1 MPHYV
6 IVGAGSAGCVLA
18 SRLSEDPA
26 AEVVLVEA
34 GPQDKAQQIH
44 IPAAWPQLFKSR
56 HDWDYASER
65 EPGLDRRRVYL
76 PRGKTLGGSSSMNA
90 MIYIRGA
97 RADYDGWARDGA
109 KGWSYDETLP
119 YFRRSEANERGEDQ
133 FHGSLG
139 PLTVSD
145 GRSRYSL
152 MDAFVEAAVE
162 AGHPRNPDFN
172 GEKQDGVGLY
182 QLTQRNGMRC
192 SAAIAFLHPALGRPN
207 LKVVTDAL
215 ATRILFDGPRASGVE
230 IIRHGVLQEIQA
242 ETEVI
247 VSAGAYNSPQLLM
260 LSGIGPAGDLAQ
272 LMIPVRV
279 DLPVGEGL
287 QDHPLVFMSWHSDTE
302 GLLAAASPASAERLQ
317 REGRGPL
324 TSNVAEAGGFFR
336 TRNDLEAP
344 DIQFHAQPVNALIG
358 EEGLA
363 IAPTRGVTFGPCVLK
378 PTSRGKLSLRTAE
391 PGSKPRILHNY
402 FATEEDRRSMIEG
415 VRIGL
420 DIAAQPALRAHI
432 KAPHFVPNSPSNT
445 DVWEY
450 ARQYAKTIFHPTS
463 TCPIGPVVDN
473 ELKVH
478 GVEGLRVV
486 DASVMPSVV
495 RGNTNAPT
503 IMIAEKAADM
513 IRGAHSAGA
522 TAA

>member
-26 AEVVLVEA
+26 AEVVLIEA
-34 GPQDKAQQIH
+34 GPPDKAEEIH
-44 IPAAWPQLFKSR
+44 IPAAWPQLCKSR

-76 PRGKTLGGSSSMNA
+76 PRGKMLGGSSSMNA

-109 KGWSYDETLP
+109 KGWAYDDLLP

-133 FHGSLG
+133 FHGKLG

-192 SAAIAFLHPALGRPN
+192 SAAVAFLHPALGRPN
-207 LKVVTDAL
+207 LRVVTDAL
-215 ATRILFDGPRASGVE
+215 ATRILFGGARASGVE
-230 IIRHGVLQEIQA
+230 IIRHGELEEIHA

-247 VSAGAYNSPQLLM
+247 LSAGAYNSPQLLM
-260 LSGIGPAGDLAQ
+260 LSGIGPAADLAQ

-287 QDHPLVFMSWHSDTE
+287 QDHPFVAMSWHSDTE
-302 GLLAAASPASAERLQ
+302 GLLTAASPDNAERLAS
-317 REGRGPL
+317 EGRGPL
-324 TSNVAEAGGFFR
+324 TSNIGEAGGFFR
-336 TRNDLEAP
+336 TRDDLEAP
-344 DIQFHAQPVNALIG
+344 DIQFHAAPINAVIG
-358 EEGLA
+358 EEGLVS
-363 IAPTRGVTFGPCVLK
+363 PTSHGVAFGPCVLK
-378 PTSRGKLSLRTAE
+378 PTSLGKMSLRTAH

-432 KAPHFVPNSPSNT
+432 KAPNFVPDSLSDP
-445 DVWEY
+445 DVWDY
-450 ARQYAKTIFHPTS
+450 IRRYTHSIYHPTS
-463 TCPIGPVVDN
+463 TCAIGPVVDS
-473 ELKVH
+473 ELRVH
-478 GVEGLRVV
+478 GVERLRVV

-503 IMIAEKAADM
+503 IMIAEKGADL
-513 IRGAHSAGA
+513 IRGVHSPGA
-522 TAA
+522 TVA